1 MDYNVAAVSL
11 ASPPVP
17 AFLQPYRPAIVVKNE
32 GIHDADVTGMLRI
45 YRRSTGLMIFAAPLA
60 VAAVPPGETRQ
71 AIASIYWTP
80 DEVGDYLVQGF
91 VTTDRDQDPDDNQLP
106 SVTVPVSSEPPP
118 PPPVVPIHATQH
130 EADGDDALN
139 VDGLHGRLAETQSP
153 AAHASSHGP
162 AGVDTLSVNGLHG
175 VLADA
180 QPVEV
185 HGNAQHS
192 PAMATQSG
200 LNDHDQDPA
209 AHTLSSGLE
218 HVSRRGVADGYPGLD
233 ASGYV
238 PAAQLGSGG
247 EVAGRYLRN
256 DSTWQPATGL
266 PGLTAA
272 STPTGFDSS
281 GLPTNVFY
289 STEIAAGSIEA
300 GSLVDF
306 ALSGEGYMEPPC
318 QLLTYVLFR
327 NAGNSWEIAGQTF
340 VDLTDPLHAPRPF
353 DFTGRICFEAVGGG
367 LLQPRA
373 GGLLSIAA
381 QPSALSCPVYAAA
394 LAQLDPALVC
404 QFALGIA
411 YDPAV
416 PLQTGTIYTAYIG
429 RPK

>member
-1 MDYNVAAVSL
+1 VDYNVAAVSL

-218 HVSRRGVADGYPGLD
+218 HVSRRGVADGYPSLNG
-233 ASGYV
+233 AGHV
-238 PAAQLGSGG
+238 PVDQLGTGG
-247 EVAGRYLRN
+247 VVAGRFLRN
-256 DSTWQPATGL
+256 DSTWQPAPGL

-281 GLPTNVFY
+281 GLPANVFY
-289 STEIAAGSIEA
+289 STAIAAGTIEA
-300 GSLVDF
+300 GSIIDF

-318 QLLTYVLFR
+318 QFLTYVLFR
-327 NAGNSWEIAGQTF
+327 NAGNPWEVAGQAF
-340 VDLTDPLHAPRPF
+340 IVLSDLLPEPKPF
-353 DFTGRICFEAVGGG
+353 DFTGRICFEDVGGG
-367 LLQPRA
+367 LLQPWA

-381 QPSALSCPVYAAA
+381 QPSAQSCPVYTAV
-394 LAQLDPALVC
+394 LAQLIPALVC
-404 QFALGIA
+404 EFALGIA
-411 YDPAV
+411 YNPAV
-416 PLQTGTIYTAYIG
+416 PLKTGTIYTAYIG

>member
-1 MDYNVAAVSL
+1 VDYNVAAVSL

-17 AFLQPYRPAIVVKNE
+17 AYLQPYRPAIVVKND

-71 AIASIYWTP
+71 AIASVYWTP

-130 EADGDDALN
+130 EADGTDRLN
-139 VDGLHGRLAETQSP
+139 VDGLFGRLAETQSP

-162 AGVDTLSVNGLHG
+162 AGTDTLNVDGLHG

-185 HGNAQHS
+185 HDNAQHS

-218 HVSRRGVADGYPGLD
+218 HVSRRGVADGYPSLD
-233 ASGYV
+233 GAGHV
-238 PAAQLGSGG
+238 PVDQLGTGG
-247 EVAGRYLRN
+247 VVAGRFLRN
-256 DSTWQPATGL
+256 DSTWQPAPGL
-266 PGLTAA
+266 PGLA
-272 STPTGFDSS
+272 SASAIIPFNSS
-281 GLPTNVFY
+281 GAVDNIIV
-289 STEIAAGSIEA
+289 STVIEA
-300 GSLVDF
+300 GAIDVGSIIDFECAGEVYLELPRTLLFYLMARPVGGPWDVVVQSVVVATGAIPQPKRFDFRGRVSFAPGTGPWLRRIGGGVLLVDDLPVPLVGV
-306 ALSGEGYMEPPC
+306 AGPVELSE
-318 QLLTYVLFR
+318 
-327 NAGNSWEIAGQTF
+327 
-340 VDLTDPLHAPRPF
+340 
-353 DFTGRICFEAVGGG
+353 
-367 LLQPRA
+367 
-373 GGLLSIAA
+373 
-381 QPSALSCPVYAAA
+381 
-394 LAQLDPALVC
+394 
-404 QFALGIA
+404 
-411 YDPAV
+411 YDPAQDFEFAIA
-416 PLQTGTIYTAYIG
+416 PAFNPGLPEMNGEAFLAYIG
-429 RPK
+429 KPK